1 MNDECSGER
10 TVRGR
15 IRRIDLSMPGRSSA
29 ELTLIIGT
37 KPTTVYADIAEGI
50 SRPYSIEHTVFASFI
65 SIAAAA
71 CGSGTPVECTYV
83 EEDKPR
89 IIALSMG

>member
-1 MNDECSGER
+1 MNDECSHEQ

-15 IRRIDLSMPGRSSA
+15 VRRIDVAMPGRNAA

-37 KPTTVYADIAEGI
+37 KPTTVYARIAEGI
-50 SRPYSIEHTVFASFI
+50 GRPYTVEHTVFAGFF

-83 EEDKPR
+83 EEDKPQ
-89 IIALSMG
+89 IVALAMV